1 LNARRRLR
9 ERKTHPDRETRLDE
23 GLQGTAVG
31 AGEGRAVGVLVL
43 AGSSGRVDVDRARL
57 LARHGALAVA
67 LRWFGGDGQP
77 RGICEVPLE
86 TFATAVDWLEAQGV
100 RRIGVV
106 ALSKGAEG
114 ALLLACNDPRL
125 RAVVAISP
133 SSVAWANV
141 GPGLDGRAYPYR
153 SSWTWRGAALPYVPY
168 DESWQPGDEPVA
180 YRPLY
185 EQSLLAFPD
194 ARAAAAIEVEHCE
207 ADLLFLAGG
216 DDAVWPS
223 LAFAEELAARSRE
236 AGRQVQVVTDPLAGH
251 RPVFPGEAPPDPS
264 TSLAHGGSP
273 EADTRL
279 GRAAW
284 PHLLACLGLEE

>member
-1 LNARRRLR
+1 VKARPD
-9 ERKTHPDRETRLDE
+9 PDRQARLGD
-23 GLQGTAVG
+23 GLHGTAVG
-31 AGEGRAVGVLVL
+31 VGEGRPVGVLVL

-67 LRWFGGDGQP
+67 LRWFGGEDQP
-77 RGICEVPLE
+77 RGVCEVPLE
-86 TFATAVDWLEAQGV
+86 TLVTALDWLEAQGV

-114 ALLLACNDPRL
+114 ALLLACRDPRV

-185 EQSLLAFPD
+185 ERSLLAFPD
-194 ARAAAAIEVEHCE
+194 ARAAAAIPVDGSE
-207 ADLLFLAGG
+207 AELLIVVGG

-223 LAFAEELAARSRE
+223 AAFAEELAGRRRE
-236 AGRQVQVVTDPLAGH
+236 AGRQVRVVADPLAGH
-251 RPVFPGEAPPDPS
+251 RPVFPGEASPEPS
-264 TSLAHGGSP
+264 TSLARGGSP
-273 EADTRL
+273 EADARL

-284 PHLLACLGLEE
+284 PHVLTCLGLEA